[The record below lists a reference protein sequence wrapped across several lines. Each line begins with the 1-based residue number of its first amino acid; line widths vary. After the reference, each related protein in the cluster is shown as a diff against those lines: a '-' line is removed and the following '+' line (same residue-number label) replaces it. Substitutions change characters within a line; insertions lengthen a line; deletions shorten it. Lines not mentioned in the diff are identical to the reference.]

1 MTNDVDREVVEEF
14 RSRGGVVES
23 HGLGSFPIALITTI
37 GAKSGA
43 ERTTPLTYTKDGD
56 DVIVIASN
64 YGRENHPAWF
74 HNIKANQDVRVEI
87 GSESYDATATLL
99 LEGSERQR
107 LWDERVRQFP
117 NFKEYQDST
126 DRLIPVVVLRRR

>member
-1 MTNDVDREVVEEF
+1 MV
-14 RSRGGVVES
+14 
-23 HGLGSFPIALITTI
+23 P
-37 GAKSGA
+37 
-43 ERTTPLTYTKDGD
+43 
-56 DVIVIASN
+56 
-64 YGRENHPAWF
+64 